1 MTTATL
7 PATLD
12 QALQERFTDKDE
24 INDIAKYG
32 CSGGVSGFIYSSELH
47 FFFDTYTDEIWD
59 ILEELDVHMSDLVGD
74 IDRWTS
80 QEVAEKACWIIV
92 ENYCANLVNND

>member
-1 MTTATL
+1 MTTTTL

-12 QALQERFTDKDE
+12 QALSERFNDLSE
-24 INDIAKYG
+24 MMDIAKHG
-32 CSGGVSGFIYSSELH
+32 CSGGVSGFIYSTELH
-47 FFFDTYTDEIWD
+47 FFFDTYEGEIWD
-59 ILEELDVHMSDLVGD
+59 RLEELDVHMSDLVGD

-92 ENYCANLVNND
+92 ENYCAYMINS

>member
-12 QALQERFTDKDE
+12 QALSERFNDLSE
-24 INDIAKYG
+24 MMDIAKYG
-32 CSGGVSGFIYSSELH
+32 CAAGVSGFIYSTELH
-47 FFFDTYTDEIWD
+47 EFFDTYTDEIWD
-59 ILEELDVHMSDLVGD
+59 KLEELDVHMSDLVGD

-80 QEVAEKACWIIV
+80 QEVAEKACWIVV
-92 ENYCANLVNND
+92 ENYCSHMVTS